1 MFTGKIHSWPT
12 FVHLYRLQKSRSCFT
27 TREGQY
33 PLSNYLLY
41 ISLLMP
47 VYVSFLLYIF
57 SFSAST
63 YSCVRRT
70 IASLSVDTT
79 YSAINIL
86 QKYLCLCITIIYSM
100 CWLDVSSL
108 LGFLFPSAAHLIPWK
123 ALLARQSN
131 EDIKLYFAIELA
143 FAEYSEYFHPSERVH
158 DLCSLT
164 VDIYLPFLSFPALFL
179 SFMILIPE
187 WPITVCLL
195 FLHTLGMTSFML
207 ISGFLY
213 LLHSSKPLFSF
224 ANSSRGVATQQCSY
238 LWLPT
243 QLPQ

>member
-1 MFTGKIHSWPT
+1 MFTGKIHSWLT

-27 TREGQY
+27 IREGQY

-63 YSCVRRT
+63 YSCVRWT
-70 IASLSVDTT
+70 IAFLSVNTT

-86 QKYLCLCITIIYSM
+86 QKYLCITIIYSM

-123 ALLARQSN
+123 TLLARQSN
-131 EDIKLYFAIELA
+131 
-143 FAEYSEYFHPSERVH
+143 
-158 DLCSLT
+158 
-164 VDIYLPFLSFPALFL
+164 
-179 SFMILIPE
+179 
-187 WPITVCLL
+187 
-195 FLHTLGMTSFML
+195 
-207 ISGFLY
+207 
-213 LLHSSKPLFSF
+213 
-224 ANSSRGVATQQCSY
+224 
-238 LWLPT
+238 
-243 QLPQ
+243 